1 MILTREIETNF
12 NTMITGVM
20 LILLLVGA
28 MLSIVKP
35 SPNRS
40 SSFTGILEAQR
51 RMVHLQSVN
60 VWIAPMEKSH
70 RFGL

>member
-1 MILTREIETNF
+1 MILDREIETNF
-12 NTMITGVM
+12 NTMITGFM

-28 MLSIVKP
+28 ILSIAKP
-35 SPNRS
+35 APKRLPI
-40 SSFTGILEAQR
+40 FAGILEVHR
-51 RMVHLQSVN
+51 RVVPLQSVN

>member
-1 MILTREIETNF
+1 MILDREIETNF
-12 NTMITGVM
+12 NTMITGFI

-28 MLSIVKP
+28 LLSIAKP
-35 SPNRS
+35 SPKRS

-51 RMVHLQSVN
+51 RVVPLQSVN

>member
-1 MILTREIETNF
+1 MILYREIENNF
-12 NTMITGVM
+12 NTMIAGFM

-28 MLSIVKP
+28 VLSVTKP
-35 SPNRS
+35 TPKRLTI
-40 SSFTGILEAQR
+40 FTGILEAQR
-51 RMVHLQSVN
+51 RVVPLQSVN